1 MPELQPRRLAP
12 VILAGVGL
20 FAAVVGGVLV
30 VNRRAVPV
38 DTSRASSPADLA
50 VRDAN
55 IREESGKVRWHLTAK
70 QALVFDS
77 EGRTNLRDITVE
89 VQEPDRSWTI
99 LGEEGDVLHEKN
111 DIEIRRHVVL
121 ISNDGLRLET
131 DVLRWSNADKR
142 VWTDAPVKIT
152 HPRGVVTGLGL
163 DVRMAEETT
172 TVGGRVQA
180 VFSAGRPTS

>member
-1 MPELQPRRLAP
+1 MYDLQPRRLAP
-12 VILAGVGL
+12 AILASVGL

-30 VNRRAVPV
+30 ANRRSVPV
-38 DTSRASSPADLA
+38 EASRASSPADLA
-50 VRDAN
+50 VKDAN

-70 QALVFDS
+70 QALVFDG

-89 VQEPDRSWTI
+89 VQEPERSWTI
-99 LGEEGDVLHEKN
+99 LGDEGDLLHERN

-121 ISNDGLRLET
+121 VSSDGLRLET

-152 HPRGVVTGLGL
+152 HPHGVVTGSGL
-163 DVRMAEETT
+163 DVRMTEETT
-172 TVGGRVQA
+172 TVAGRVRA
-180 VFSAGRPTS
+180 VFSGRPAS